1 MTRFVHK
8 FSCDKMT
15 RFVSNCLTV
24 NPIKLPFPSIR
35 SLNLPIYRLFPSNNF
50 WQGPCTTLRGYP
62 YTKMEYIRLS
72 RGEVSLARK
81 KVTRKFEQVSDH
93 TKELVRF
100 NRIKGQIEGVE
111 NMIREK
117 RYCGEIL
124 NQLRAVKAGLSAIEA
139 SILETHL
146 HNCVSDAI
154 RSGKKNLAK
163 EKIDEV
169 IDLFKNATN
178 KGVVIK

>member
-1 MTRFVHK
+1 
-8 FSCDKMT
+8 
-15 RFVSNCLTV
+15 
-24 NPIKLPFPSIR
+24 
-35 SLNLPIYRLFPSNNF
+35 
-50 WQGPCTTLRGYP
+50 
-62 YTKMEYIRLS
+62 
-72 RGEVSLARK
+72 LAQK
-81 KVTRKFEQVSDH
+81 KATGKFEQVSDH
-93 TKELVRF
+93 SHELAKF
-100 NRIKGQIEGVE
+100 KRIKGQIEGVE

-154 RSGKKNLAK
+154 KSGKKNLAK

-169 IDLFKNATN
+169 IDLFKNATK
-178 KGVVIK
+178 KGVVLK